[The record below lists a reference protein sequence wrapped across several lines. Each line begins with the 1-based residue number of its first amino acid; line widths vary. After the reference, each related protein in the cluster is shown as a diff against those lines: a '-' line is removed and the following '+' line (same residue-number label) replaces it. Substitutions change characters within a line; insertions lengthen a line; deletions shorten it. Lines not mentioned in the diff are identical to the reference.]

1 MSKEN
6 LQNVKDIIKD
16 LSISGLTM
24 EDLLKIQYAIELL
37 DKEIAKETN
46 RRN

>member
-6 LQNVKDIIKD
+6 LEKIKHIVKD
-16 LSISGLTM
+16 LPISGLTM

-37 DKEIAKETN
+37 EKEIAS
-46 RRN
+46 R

>member
-6 LQNVKDIIKD
+6 LQKIKNIIKD
-16 LSISGLTM
+16 LPISGLTM

-37 DKEIAKETN
+37 EKEIAG
-46 RRN
+46 R

>member
-6 LQNVKDIIKD
+6 LQKVKDIIKD
-16 LSISGLTM
+16 LPISDMTM

-37 DKEIAKETN
+37 EEEIAS
-46 RRN
+46 R

>member
-6 LQNVKDIIKD
+6 LQKVKDIIKD
-16 LSISGLTM
+16 LPVGGLTM

-37 DKEIAKETN
+37 EKEIAG
-46 RRN
+46 R